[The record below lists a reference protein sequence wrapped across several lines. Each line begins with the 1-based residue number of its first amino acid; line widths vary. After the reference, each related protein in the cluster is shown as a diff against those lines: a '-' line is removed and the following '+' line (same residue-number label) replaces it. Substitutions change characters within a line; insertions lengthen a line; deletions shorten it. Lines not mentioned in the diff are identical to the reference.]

1 MKVAGMS
8 RESAL
13 RLVGPL
19 LVGVAAL
26 LVWQLLCTAYAV
38 PIYLFPK
45 PTDIWSS
52 FAANLPE
59 LMRALSVT
67 LIVTLQAFVLAVVVG
82 TAIAFV
88 FNQSRLVEAC
98 LFPYA
103 IILQVTPIVA
113 ISPLII
119 ILVKDTRVALTMCAA
134 IVALFPIISNTT
146 LGLRSVDPG
155 LINLFRANKASRLQ
169 TLARLRIPSALPYF
183 FAGLRI
189 SSGLALI
196 GAVVAEFVAGTG
208 GMGSG
213 LAYEI
218 LQAGFQLNIPLM
230 FAALGLI
237 TAVGIVLFLVM
248 AGISNAAIGSWHESH
263 AEERGPR

>member
-1 MKVAGMS
+1 MRTAGINGTA
-8 RESAL
+8 AL
-13 RLVGPL
+13 RLVGPVA
-19 LVGVAAL
+19 VGVAIV
-26 LVWQLLCTAYAV
+26 LVWQILCSLYEIPV
-38 PIYLFPK
+38 YLFPK
-45 PTDIWSS
+45 PSDIWSS
-52 FAANLPE
+52 FVANLSS
-59 LMRALSVT
+59 LMRALTVT
-67 LIVTLQAFVLAVVVG
+67 IMVTLQAFAVAVFVG
-82 TAIAFV
+82 TAIAFL
-88 FNQSRLVEAC
+88 FNQSRLLEAC

-119 ILVKDTRVALTMCAA
+119 ILVKDTRIALTMCAS

-155 LINLFRANKASRLQ
+155 LVNLFKASKASRLQ
-169 TLARLRIPSALPYF
+169 TLVRLRIPSALPYF

-218 LQAGFQLNIPLM
+218 LQAGFQLDIPLM

-237 TAVGIVLFLVM
+237 TVVGIALFLIM
-248 AGISNAAIGSWHESH
+248 SAISNAAIGSWHESH
-263 AEERGPR
+263 AEERAHG

>member
-1 MKVAGMS
+1 MNSIAMN
-8 RESAL
+8 RESTL
-13 RLVGPL
+13 RLAGPVVVGIVIL
-19 LVGVAAL
+19 LL
-26 LVWQLLCTAYAV
+26 WQVLCGLYEV

-45 PTDIWSS
+45 PSDVWAS
-52 FAANLPE
+52 FVSNLPS

-67 LIVTLQAFVLAVVVG
+67 VMVTLQAFVVAVIVG

-88 FNQSRLVEAC
+88 FNQSRIVEAC

-155 LINLFRANKASRLQ
+155 LVNLFRANKASRLQ
-169 TLARLRIPSALPYF
+169 TLMRLRIPSALPYF

-208 GMGSG
+208 GLGSG

-218 LQAGFQLNIPLM
+218 LQAGFQLDIPLM

-237 TAVGIVLFLVM
+237 TVVGIALFLIM
-248 AGISNAAIGSWHESH
+248 SMLSNAAIGSWHESH
-263 AEERGPR
+263 AEDRGHG

>member
-1 MKVAGMS
+1 MNTATGNMD
-8 RESAL
+8 ATL
-13 RLVGPL
+13 RLFGPL
-19 LVGVAAL
+19 AVGITL
-26 LVWQLLCTAYAV
+26 LVLWQVLCSVYNV

-45 PTDIWSS
+45 PTDIWVS
-52 FAANLPE
+52 FVENFASL
-59 LMRALSVT
+59 LRALSVT
-67 LIVTLQAFVLAVVVG
+67 LMVTLQAFAVAVVTG

-88 FNQSRLVEAC
+88 FNQSRMIEAC

-119 ILVKDTRVALTMCAA
+119 ILVKDTRLALTMCAA

-155 LINLFRANKASRLQ
+155 LVNLFRANKASRIQ
-169 TLARLRIPSALPYF
+169 TLIRLRIPSASPYF

-218 LQAGFQLNIPLM
+218 LQAGFQLDIPLM

-237 TAVGIVLFLVM
+237 TLVGIVLFAVM
-248 AGISNAAIGSWHESH
+248 SALSNWAIGSWHESH
-263 AEERGPR
+263 AEERGHG